1 MWGINWMVLRCK
13 SQDMDYDKN
22 EVSRPGW
29 RCDVTKVGNAHIGT
43 WIEVACK
50 YWDLDGS
57 QVGTEWGW
65 NASLVCGEGN
75 AWPGWRGKPNIGT
88 WMSDSCIRTWLETWL
103 IWMVLRCKSQ
113 DMDWGILE
121 FTGPGRKW
129 NVTWRGLRR
138 SYMYLDGNV
147 MQILGPR
154 WRLNGTPI
162 PGPCSRWD
170 LTWMGLSN

>member
-1 MWGINWMVLRCK
+1 MEVRCYQGGK
-13 SQDMDYDKN
+13 CSYRDMD
-22 EVSRPGW
+22 W
-29 RCDVTKVGNAHIGT
+29 
-43 WIEVACK
+43 
-50 YWDLDGS
+50 GS
-57 QVGTEWGW
+57 MQILGPWWKSGGDW
-65 NASLVCGEGN
+65 MRLKCQSLVCGEGN
-75 AWPGWRGKPNIGT
+75 VWPGWRGKPNIGT

-103 IWMVLRCKSQ
+103 ISMVLRCKSQ